1 MNNGKVNWKGSFPAA
16 VTPFKKDGEIDKEK
30 FITNLELML
39 SEGAGGFVISGCCG
53 ECWSLTAEERIYLF
67 KTAVDV
73 VGGRVPVIG
82 GTENIRTE
90 NVIALSKEAK
100 RAGVDGVMII
110 APYFAEVN
118 KEAVIAHYKAIAEE
132 VNVPIMLYNHPPS
145 NNINL
150 DVSYLNRLVD
160 LEWVVAI
167 KESSGNVSQVMDALA
182 AVGDKILVFTGYSA
196 RVGMPC
202 VLLGSPGF
210 VGAMEPQ
217 IMGKEGFDLFRLS
230 YERKIDEAW
239 KVQKRTMRCSKGV
252 GAIGSSPANLKAAMN
267 MLGRP
272 GGFCRRPIIELS
284 KHEED
289 LVRNILVELNL
300 LR

>member
-1 MNNGKVNWKGSFPAA
+1 MNNGKVNWKGCFPAA
-16 VTPFKKDGEIDKEK
+16 VTPFKKDGDIDKEK
-30 FITNLELML
+30 FIANLELLL
-39 SEGAGGFVISGCCG
+39 SEGASGFVISGCSG
-53 ECWSLTAEERIYLF
+53 ECWSLSAEERVYLF

-73 VGGRVPVIG
+73 IGGRVPVIG
-82 GTENIRTE
+82 GTGDIRTE
-90 NVIALSKEAK
+90 YVIDLSKEAK
-100 RAGVDGVMII
+100 RAGVDGVMIL

-118 KEAVIAHYKAIAEE
+118 REAVIAHYKAIAEE
-132 VNVPIMLYNHPPS
+132 IHLPMMLYNHPPS

-150 DVSYLNRLVD
+150 DVSYLERLVG

-167 KESSGNVSQVMDALA
+167 KESSGSVSQVMETLV

-196 RVGMPC
+196 RIGMPC

-239 KVQKRTMRCSKGV
+239 KVQKRTMKCSK
-252 GAIGSSPANLKAAMN
+252 AIGSIGSTPANMKAAMN

-284 KHEED
+284 KHEEE

-300 LR
+300 LK